1 MAACL
6 TLVHDA
12 DARPRSVRP
21 LRVLLIEDDRDLRS
35 ALADLLRLE
44 RMDVTEAENGLEAL
58 LLLRTTKPPPDVIV
72 LDLSMPIMTG
82 WEFRE
87 AQLRDA
93 TLAGVPVVVLSS
105 QSAHGLSAAAAL
117 EKPCRPDDLLGA
129 IARVTRAASET
140 RAR

>member
-12 DARPRSVRP
+12 DARPRGVRP